1 MILTNIMMF
10 YGTIIFE
17 KLMFRGGGH
26 RGGGCRMFE
35 DVLPHSP
42 GVHFYGAV
50 GLPFGNRTRGSI
62 PNTVIFFPSFNIF
75 FSTHE

>member
-17 KLMFRGGGH
+17 KLMFRCCGR

-35 DVLPHSP
+35 DVLPHSL
-42 GVHFYGAV
+42 GDHFYGAV
-50 GLPFGNRTRGSI
+50 GLPLGNRTRGSI
-62 PNTVIFFPSFNIF
+62 PKIVILFSSFNIF
-75 FSTHE
+75 FTIYE

>member
-17 KLMFRGGGH
+17 KLMFRGGGR

-50 GLPFGNRTRGSI
+50 GLSNARINSQHCDI
-62 PNTVIFFPSFNIF
+62 LSFF
-75 FSTHE
+75 